1 MRKTANFITAALSL
15 IFFTGCEHDCDKAEI
30 DFDLVSF
37 TDTEMDNVVVTRF
50 TKGSNFSLPIE
61 STTLNRGSQH
71 YPRNTD
77 TILLP
82 QPQFASGRRLTSEFD
97 YEVNVVK
104 AGRVFRITEV
114 LEEERSEKKR
124 SDVDCINPI
133 TSYKRDNQLVTG
145 VGWSPFYLKK

>member
-1 MRKTANFITAALSL
+1 MRKSAIFITAALSIVL
-15 IFFTGCEHDCDKAEI
+15 LAGCEHDCGKAEI

-37 TDTEMDNVVVTRF
+37 TDTDMDNVIVTRF

-61 STTLNRGSQH
+61 STTLTRGSQH

-82 QPQFASGRRLTSEFD
+82 QPQFSSGQRLTAAFD
-97 YEVNVVK
+97 YEVNVVN
-104 AGRVFRITEV
+104 AGRVFRITEIV
-114 LEEERSEKKR
+114 EEERSEKKR
-124 SDVDCINPI
+124 GDVDCINPI

-145 VGWSPFYLKK
+145 VGWKPFYLKK